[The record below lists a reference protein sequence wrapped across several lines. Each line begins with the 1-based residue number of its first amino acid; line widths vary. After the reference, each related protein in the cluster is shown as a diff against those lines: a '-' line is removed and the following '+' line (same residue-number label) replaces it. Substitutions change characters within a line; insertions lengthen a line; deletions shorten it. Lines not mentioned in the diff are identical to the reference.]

1 MDSGRLVYC
10 TADIS
15 RYDQVEDAVRKAV
28 KEIGDIDIL
37 VNNAGLALGAPNRFP
52 DLKVEDIVQMSRT
65 NIDGYMFAAYAALNV
80 GGMKN
85 RKRGIILNVTSVTG
99 LEGEYLGSA
108 MMRPRRSTT
117 LRQNVVVG
125 QYWGVPCKQT
135 LMRCDCSSSFPR

>member
-1 MDSGRLVYC
+1 MRKSCKVNHFEEQRLQACHHRSLCFVLELARELQVDSGRLVYC

-52 DLKVEDIVQMSRT
+52 DLKVEDIVQMTRT

-99 LEGEYLGSA
+99 LEGRELYKMDG
-108 MMRPRRSTT
+108 R
-117 LRQNVVVG
+117 
-125 QYWGVPCKQT
+125 
-135 LMRCDCSSSFPR
+135 

>member
-99 LEGEYLGSA
+99 LEGEY
-108 MMRPRRSTT
+108 PR
-117 LRQNVVVG
+117 
-125 QYWGVPCKQT
+125 
-135 LMRCDCSSSFPR
+135 